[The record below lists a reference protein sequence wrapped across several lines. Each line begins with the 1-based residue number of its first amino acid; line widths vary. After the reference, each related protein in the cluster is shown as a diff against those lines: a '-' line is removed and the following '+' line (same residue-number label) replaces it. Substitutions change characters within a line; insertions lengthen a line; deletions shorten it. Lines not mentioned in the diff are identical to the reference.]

1 MTMQEVVDKLKEKVP
16 GLKGHIYRATNQW
29 RCCKADIENIQPG
42 TVLTI
47 EDYQMNL
54 VVQFFET
61 TTTSFMGPNQEQW
74 MMFPILISL
83 RKTPESPV
91 TKGGLV
97 FLLEDLPH
105 DFHQVRPIICSY
117 FQ

>member
-1 MTMQEVVDKLKEKVP
+1 M
-16 GLKGHIYRATNQW
+16 
-29 RCCKADIENIQPG
+29 
-42 TVLTI
+42 LTI

-61 TTTSFMGPNQEQW
+61 TTTFFMGPNQEQR
-74 MMFPILISL
+74 MMFPIFIAL

-97 FLLEDLPH
+97 FLSEDLAH
-105 DFHQVRPIICSY
+105 NFHQVRPIIYSN